1 MKRVQSRF
9 YYFVNF
15 LLSMISL
22 LMWLVPFRHQVTY
35 SGIGSIPTTFLS
47 ELFKGMS
54 IFEMSDYALSS
65 FPKILVTGVFVLNV
79 LTALYYLFR
88 MIKPGLFKPTISGV
102 CFLSIFN
109 LMMIVVLIIS
119 NNQYFLSLNQNA
131 SSYPLNT
138 LWYIYIIAS
147 MLMIL
152 FGIFKRISVKVNSK
166 DL

>member
-15 LLSMISL
+15 LLSLISL
-22 LMWLVPFRHQVTY
+22 VMWLVPFRYQVTY
-35 SGIGSIPTTFLS
+35 SGIVSNPAAFLS
-47 ELFKGMS
+47 QLFHGMS

-65 FPKILVTGVFVLNV
+65 FPRILVMGVFVLNV

-88 MIKPGLFKPTISGV
+88 MIKPGLFRPSVSGV

-119 NNQYFLSLNQNA
+119 NNQYFLSLNQSVSN
-131 SSYPLNT
+131 YPLNT

-152 FGIFKRISVKVNSK
+152 FGIFKRISVKVSNK
-166 DL
+166 HL